1 MSAQQNNVEIFLR
14 FWKHMRIS
22 TISFLIA
29 CMMISSIFMLACQP
43 RVPSLPQIDSVQPA
57 TVDQATKIGSTVA
70 PAKRSDVTVIEVW
83 IGTDSGRKWAE
94 FRELGAGFMEKYPK
108 IEIRFVPIAEGELT
122 KRMETAQAANVL
134 PDIVWGG
141 AERVFS
147 FAADDIVDEYA
158 VEEVINNV
166 GTADF
171 KERIL
176 NLLANADTGRHIAIP
191 FYGWVQ
197 AIWYRQDL
205 FEKAGLAAP
214 TNWEAIIA
222 ACEVLPNTNGIEYG
236 ITLGTDPTQN
246 YPHQFFEQVAMS
258 NDAWPFS
265 EDGTVTMDTPQM
277 VEALRFY
284 TSLQKYAPQGPQY
297 WRGARESYEL
307 GQSAMLLYSTF
318 IMDDLV
324 DGSDLASGDKVQIAV
339 PDLAR
344 KTGMATVLEGPNGS
358 AIYGQVVVATIL
370 KGADSAAQ
378 QVIEYFLT
386 EGFVEVISIEPHA
399 KIPVLKSR
407 SDEWSSLSEYFSY
420 YSQATIQNIASSMQ
434 HAKRWIAHPEY
445 NDIQRAVVGDIEGKL
460 LISQA
465 ISEITLSNTMTPESA
480 AIWLQEQV
488 KLLYAKRQ

>member
-1 MSAQQNNVEIFLR
+1 
-14 FWKHMRIS
+14 
-22 TISFLIA
+22 
-29 CMMISSIFMLACQP
+29 MISSIFMLACQP

-57 TVDQATKIGSTVA
+57 TLDQTTKIGSTVA

-108 IEIRFVPIAEGELT
+108 IEIRFVPIAEGELS

-246 YPHQFFEQVAMS
+246 YPHQFSADYGKLQDKQL
-258 NDAWPFS
+258 DAYLS
-265 EDGTVTMDTPQM
+265 HTGKNITANTHRPQM
-277 VEALRFY
+277 
-284 TSLQKYAPQGPQY
+284 
-297 WRGARESYEL
+297 
-307 GQSAMLLYSTF
+307 LYSINGECHLCERLCF
-318 IMDDLV
+318 SRWHYRLH
-324 DGSDLASGDKVQIAV
+324 SGDSSK
-339 PDLAR
+339 
-344 KTGMATVLEGPNGS
+344 
-358 AIYGQVVVATIL
+358 
-370 KGADSAAQ
+370 
-378 QVIEYFLT
+378 F
-386 EGFVEVISIEPHA
+386 A
-399 KIPVLKSR
+399 K
-407 SDEWSSLSEYFSY
+407 
-420 YSQATIQNIASSMQ
+420 
-434 HAKRWIAHPEY
+434 
-445 NDIQRAVVGDIEGKL
+445 
-460 LISQA
+460 
-465 ISEITLSNTMTPESA
+465 
-480 AIWLQEQV
+480 
-488 KLLYAKRQ
+488 